1 MQGRMAWERR
11 ERIKT
16 VPASPR
22 HKGTD
27 MDTFVT
33 KAARLNGPRDIEL
46 IEREL
51 ARTTSSS
58 RTTSWASA
66 VPIKTS
72 TAATCLRRPP
82 NSGRTPSSPSC
93 SGTRAAARSLPWAAG
108 WPTTRSETRSWP
120 SAGTTTSPNTSPPN
134 PSSSSPCPMA
144 STWTSPRWENPSPAP
159 CIPA

>member
-51 ARTTSSS
+51 VCGEDDIIVKNHLMGICGSD
-58 RTTSWASA
+58 
-66 VPIKTS
+66 K
-72 TAATCLRRPP
+72 
-82 NSGRTPSSPSC
+82 NFY
-93 SGTRAAARSLPWAAG
+93 RAACSTMPSTWCGWHPAFSLP
-108 WPTTRSETRSWP
+108 EIP
-120 SAGTTTSPNTSPPN
+120 SAP
-134 PSSSSPCPMA
+134 
-144 STWTSPRWENPSPAP
+144 
-159 CIPA
+159 

>member
-51 ARTTSSS
+51 
-58 RTTSWASA
+58 
-66 VPIKTS
+66 V
-72 TAATCLRRPP
+72 C
-82 NSGRTPSSPSC
+82 G
-93 SGTRAAARSLPWAAG
+93 
-108 WPTTRSETRSWP
+108 
-120 SAGTTTSPNTSPPN
+120 
-134 PSSSSPCPMA
+134 
-144 STWTSPRWENPSPAP
+144 
-159 CIPA
+159 